1 MSRRDPLSP
10 RQTQTGA
17 RALADRSR
25 MRALAAL
32 PREGRV
38 QRQTRRA
45 FIANGGRPLTMTE
58 LRQWCFAGRQ
68 RQHWHYW
75 SITRALH
82 RLGALPLGRA
92 GRAGIWA
99 PNPRASVP

>member
-1 MSRRDPLSP
+1 MPRRNPP
-10 RQTQTGA
+10 NRRQTHLGA
-17 RALADRSR
+17 HPLADRSR

-45 FIANGGRPLTMTE
+45 FIAHGGQPLTMTE
-58 LRQWCFAGRQ
+58 LRHWCFAGRQ

-99 PNPRASVP
+99 LKPGASVS